1 MSQPPSPFDESD
13 LPEIITE
20 ERSRFEFKVEELA
33 PKGDVPAETATY
45 DALFHGPDD
54 KE

>member
-1 MSQPPSPFDESD
+1 MKIYVSTNDAK
-13 LPEIITE
+13 IIE
-20 ERSRFEFKVEELA
+20 HERSHFEFKVEELD

-54 KE
+54 KGEDKD